1 MSSVKSAIDQTPGV
15 VGVSAKHLESGK
27 TIRHNAD
34 TLFFTASTFKVP
46 LLVEFFRQVDAGK
59 IDLRH
64 RWEISDSD
72 QSPGG
77 GILKTLTMGLQPTIH
92 DLAMLMIII
101 SDNTATDIIYN
112 LVGRDS
118 LNQTMQNIGLS
129 KTKIPMNCKELLF
142 DAVGLDVT
150 DPRHTSELVNKR
162 LSAKKVAQNAD
173 SFSED
178 SSDVSSPDEM
188 CLLLE
193 MLYRGELMSAA
204 STESAI
210 DILKSQQ
217 LNNII
222 PLLLP
227 QGIECGHKTGTYQ
240 GVRCDVGLVFT
251 PDGTYTVSIMAKQLP
266 PDAER
271 TCLSIDLKL
280 AAISKAIYDAM
291 IE

>member
-1 MSSVKSAIDQTPGV
+1 MNSVKSAIAQAPGI

-27 TIRHNAD
+27 IFRHNAD

-46 LLVEFFRQVDAGK
+46 LLVEFFRQVDEGK
-59 IDLRH
+59 IDLQH

-77 GILKTLTMGLQPTIH
+77 GLLKTLEVGLRPTIH
-92 DLAMLMIII
+92 DLAMLMITI

-118 LNQTMQNIGLS
+118 LNQTMQNLGLS

-142 DAVGLDVT
+142 DVVGLDIN
-150 DPRHTSELVNKR
+150 DPGHTNELVNQR
-162 LSAKKVAQNAD
+162 LSTKQVSLNAN
-173 SFSED
+173 SFSEE